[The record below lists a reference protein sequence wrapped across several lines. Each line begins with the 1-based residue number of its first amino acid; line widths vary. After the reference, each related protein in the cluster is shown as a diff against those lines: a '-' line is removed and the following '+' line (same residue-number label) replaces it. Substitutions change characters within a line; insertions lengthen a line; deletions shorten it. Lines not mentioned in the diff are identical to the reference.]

1 MTVLKEV
8 GRAGEEEDGAQPIN
22 TTVGL
27 KLCSRLLYD
36 HSWVLL
42 TALRGRQSILVT
54 VVSQMRRREQRGSN
68 SSSAHT
74 AAYGRGVTRT
84 LTRFFLP
91 RALRYHWAHEVNFG
105 RNDWQVGFNV
115 YGGNSP
121 THTPPKRIWEK
132 QMKRRN
138 HYRLQRLIFFLLPFP
153 PPPSSKPLESAQ
165 NT

>member
-54 VVSQMRRREQRGSN
+54 VVSQMRRREREVQILVQLTQQR
-68 SSSAHT
+68 T
-74 AAYGRGVTRT
+74 AEG
-84 LTRFFLP
+84 
-91 RALRYHWAHEVNFG
+91 
-105 RNDWQVGFNV
+105 
-115 YGGNSP
+115 
-121 THTPPKRIWEK
+121 
-132 QMKRRN
+132 
-138 HYRLQRLIFFLLPFP
+138 
-153 PPPSSKPLESAQ
+153 
-165 NT
+165 